1 MNVIPHLF
9 SGWYWYGGLPVG
21 VKIMLDELLEL
32 QTQLS
37 YQEDTIAQLN
47 EVVTR
52 QQKDI
57 ERLTEAFCATEET
70 V

>member
-1 MNVIPHLF
+1 MQ
-9 SGWYWYGGLPVG
+9 
-21 VKIMLDELLEL
+21 DELLDL

-37 YQEDTIAQLN
+37 FQEDTIDQLN

-57 ERLTEAFCATEET
+57 ERLMDAFAQLKKQFEDMVAEQLENQEESSPPHY
-70 V
+70 

>member
-1 MNVIPHLF
+1 M
-9 SGWYWYGGLPVG
+9 
-21 VKIMLDELLEL
+21 DL

-37 YQEDTIAQLN
+37 FQEDTIAQLN

-57 ERLTEAFCATEET
+57 TRLTEAFSQLKKQFEVMAAEQQEGGNHEEAPPPHY
-70 V
+70 

>member
-1 MNVIPHLF
+1 MQN
-9 SGWYWYGGLPVG
+9 
-21 VKIMLDELLEL
+21 ELLEL

-52 QQKDI
+52 QQREI
-57 ERLTEAFCATEET
+57 ERLTEAFAQLKRQFEEMVTEQLEGQEEAPPPHY
-70 V
+70 

>member
-1 MNVIPHLF
+1 MR
-9 SGWYWYGGLPVG
+9 
-21 VKIMLDELLEL
+21 DELLAL

-52 QQKDI
+52 QQRDI
-57 ERLTEAFCATEET
+57 ERLTEALAQLKKQFDEMPSEQLDAQEELPPPHY
-70 V
+70 

>member
-1 MNVIPHLF
+1 MQ
-9 SGWYWYGGLPVG
+9 
-21 VKIMLDELLEL
+21 DELLDL

-57 ERLTEAFCATEET
+57 ERLTDAFAQLKKQFENMAAKQLESQEELSPPHY
-70 V
+70 

>member
-1 MNVIPHLF
+1 MQN
-9 SGWYWYGGLPVG
+9 
-21 VKIMLDELLEL
+21 ELLEL

-57 ERLTEAFCATEET
+57 DRLKEAIAQLKKQFEEM
-70 V
+70 VAEQLESQEELPPPHY

>member
-1 MNVIPHLF
+1 MQ
-9 SGWYWYGGLPVG
+9 
-21 VKIMLDELLEL
+21 DELMEL

-37 YQEDTIAQLN
+37 YQEDIIAQLN

-57 ERLTEAFCATEET
+57 IRLTEAFSLLKKQFEEMAAEQMEGGGEEPPPPHY
-70 V
+70 

>member
-1 MNVIPHLF
+1 
-9 SGWYWYGGLPVG
+9 
-21 VKIMLDELLEL
+21 MLDELLEL

-47 EVVTR
+47 DVVTR

-57 ERLTEAFCATEET
+57 ERLTEAFAQLKKQFENMAAEQLESQERM
-70 V
+70 

>member
-1 MNVIPHLF
+1 M
-9 SGWYWYGGLPVG
+9 G
-21 VKIMLDELLEL
+21 ELLEM

-37 YQEDTIAQLN
+37 FQEDTVAQLN

-57 ERLTEAFCATEET
+57 ERLTEAIAQLKKQLDEIAPVERESQEEEPPPPHY
-70 V
+70 

>member
-1 MNVIPHLF
+1 MQN
-9 SGWYWYGGLPVG
+9 
-21 VKIMLDELLEL
+21 ELLEL

-57 ERLTEAFCATEET
+57 DRLKEAMAQLKKQFEEM
-70 V
+70 VAEQLESQEELLPPHY

>member
-1 MNVIPHLF
+1 
-9 SGWYWYGGLPVG
+9 
-21 VKIMLDELLEL
+21 MLDELLEL

-57 ERLTEAFCATEET
+57 ERLTEAFAQLKKQFENMAAEQLESQEELPPPHY
-70 V
+70 

>member
-1 MNVIPHLF
+1 MQN
-9 SGWYWYGGLPVG
+9 
-21 VKIMLDELLEL
+21 ELLEL

-52 QQKDI
+52 QQREI
-57 ERLTEAFCATEET
+57 ERLTEAFAQLKRRFEEMETEQLESQEET
-70 V
+70 PPPHY

>member
-1 MNVIPHLF
+1 MQ
-9 SGWYWYGGLPVG
+9 
-21 VKIMLDELLEL
+21 DELLEL

-37 YQEDTIAQLN
+37 FQEDTIAQLN

-57 ERLTEAFCATEET
+57 DRLTEAMAQLKKQFAEMVAEQLESQEELPPPHY
-70 V
+70 